1 MNIDKKRKSR
11 AQAKRRFTR
20 IGNKLQKSVEDDVIL
35 KTVESRYNYFKK
47 AWKEVQRKHDEYM
60 EDITEQSDDGEGWIN
75 DLNLTFC
82 DIEER
87 TDAYIEKKIKENES
101 EKKFEGEEKHA
112 EELKIHREQ
121 EVIKLREHIEE
132 IQKLVHQTTDNKS
145 DICEAL
151 KKGNKQLADR
161 IASCERV
168 NVKYVTLIK
177 DHQERKEEKTR
188 ILPLI
193 NLYSKISSEI
203 QVFISCN
210 SKYVAKTNDVTTMK
224 NNLKLERLRFNTF
237 DGDLRKYPKFKS
249 EFTKYIQPSY
259 KTEEAVFVLKTYL
272 SEKMREELKNIEEL
286 DELWSRLNKRYG
298 DKGKHIDAIMATVKN
313 IPKYTEDDVAEIIHM
328 INIIEK
334 AHQNLLR
341 LGFEKEINDSTI
353 VSIIEERMPDSLKK
367 EWIKLATGKKR
378 LETASNKFPHLL
390 QLLLEYRERLEYEFS
405 NL

>member
-1 MNIDKKRKSR
+1 MNIDKKKKTR

-20 IGNKLQKSVEDDVIL
+20 IGNNLQKSVEDDVIL
-35 KTVESRYNYFKK
+35 KTVESRYNYFKN

-60 EDITEQSDDGEGWIN
+60 EDIAEQSDDGEGWIS

-112 EELKIHREQ
+112 EELKIHREL
-121 EVIKLREHIEE
+121 EVIKLSEHIEE

-210 SKYVAKTNDVTTMK
+210 SK
-224 NNLKLERLRFNTF
+224 
-237 DGDLRKYPKFKS
+237 
-249 EFTKYIQPSY
+249 
-259 KTEEAVFVLKTYL
+259 
-272 SEKMREELKNIEEL
+272 
-286 DELWSRLNKRYG
+286 
-298 DKGKHIDAIMATVKN
+298 
-313 IPKYTEDDVAEIIHM
+313 
-328 INIIEK
+328 
-334 AHQNLLR
+334 
-341 LGFEKEINDSTI
+341 
-353 VSIIEERMPDSLKK
+353 
-367 EWIKLATGKKR
+367 
-378 LETASNKFPHLL
+378 
-390 QLLLEYRERLEYEFS
+390 
-405 NL
+405 